1 MDFAPECGL
10 LEVATSF
17 VGDEPAAAIAWHRP
31 EGDAVEFPRYVKERS
46 RPDSAGRSAVGSPG
60 PVEFRRVYREGR
72 RFLGAMLVLYVRPTD
87 GRRRVGITAGRRF
100 GGAVARNR
108 AKRRLREAFR
118 RLEGRLRDRG
128 DLVLVA
134 RPPVLTAPF
143 GAIVSEMEALCATGQ
158 MFAEGSSHEA
168 GG

>member
-1 MDFAPECGL
+1 M
-10 LEVATSF
+10 V
-17 VGDEPAAAIAWHRP
+17 V
-31 EGDAVEFPRYVKERS
+31 V
-46 RPDSAGRSAVGSPG
+46 
-60 PVEFRRVYREGR
+60 
-72 RFLGAMLVLYVRPTD
+72 YVRPTD
-87 GRRRVGITAGRRF
+87 GRRRVGITAGKRF

-143 GAIVSEMEALCATGQ
+143 ESIVSEMETLCAAGR
-158 MFAEGSSHEA
+158 MLAEGSSHEA
-168 GG
+168 SG